1 MCILRNLTN
10 IMIHILEQLKNDGK
24 SSTSMLLVILKAK
37 KLLERF
43 TKKITKKQIKLSLK
57 LKK

>member
-1 MCILRNLTN
+1 
-10 IMIHILEQLKNDGK
+10 MIHILEQLKNDGK
-24 SSTSMLLVILKAK
+24 SSTSMLLVILKEK

-43 TKKITKKQIKLSLK
+43 TKKMAKKQIKRSLK

>member
-10 IMIHILEQLKNDGK
+10 IMIHILEQLKNNGK
-24 SSTSMLLVILKAK
+24 SSTSMLLVILKEK

-43 TKKITKKQIKLSLK
+43 TKKLAKKQIKRSLK

>member
-10 IMIHILEQLKNDGK
+10 IMIHILEQLKNNGK
-24 SSTSMLLVILKAK
+24 SSTSMLLVILKEK

-43 TKKITKKQIKLSLK
+43 TKKMAKKKIKRSLK

>member
-24 SSTSMLLVILKAK
+24 SSTSMLLVILKEK

-43 TKKITKKQIKLSLK
+43 TKKMAKKKSK
-57 LKK
+57 GV

>member
-37 KLLERF
+37 NCWNVLP
-43 TKKITKKQIKLSLK
+43 KK
-57 LKK
+57 